1 MKYLLKVGLENKADI
16 STDFDRHQP
25 NITSIYQKPKQHTA
39 KQLSVC
45 ITYIEFLL
53 VSVCVNVWF
62 TDTSIVW
69 VFI

>member
-39 KQLSVC
+39 KKLSVC
-45 ITYIEFLL
+45 V